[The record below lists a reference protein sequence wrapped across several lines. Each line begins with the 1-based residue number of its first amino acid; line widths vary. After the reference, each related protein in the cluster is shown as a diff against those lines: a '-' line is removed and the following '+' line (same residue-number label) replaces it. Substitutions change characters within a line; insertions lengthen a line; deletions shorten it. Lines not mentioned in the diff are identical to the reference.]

1 MLHNLLENDSVLNNN
16 LNYAQNK
23 LHCEGSSTYSFPQYD
38 RKSPSPK
45 VPVVGQILEKVM
57 QKNHHFIF
65 HVNTYFS
72 AILFS
77 IYSTLFIK
85 IEIVNSQLEEPAKD
99 GSFEGASRKDRCKK
113 GRLFLD
119 VKKF

>member
-1 MLHNLLENDSVLNNN
+1 MLYNLLENDSVSNNN
-16 LNYAQNK
+16 LRYVENK
-23 LHCEGSSTYSFPQYD
+23 LYCEGSGTYSFPQCD

-45 VPVVGQILEKVM
+45 VPVLGQILEKVM
-57 QKNHHFIF
+57 EKNYHFIF

-72 AILFS
+72 ILFS
-77 IYSTLFIK
+77 IYWTLFIK
-85 IEIVNSQLEEPAKD
+85 IEIANSQLEEPAKD

>member
-1 MLHNLLENDSVLNNN
+1 MLHNLLENDSVLNKN
-16 LNYAQNK
+16 LNYVQNK
-23 LHCEGSSTYSFPQYD
+23 LHCEGSSTYSFLQYD

-57 QKNHHFIF
+57 QKDYHFIF

-72 AILFS
+72 ILFS
-77 IYSTLFIK
+77 IYWTLFIK
-85 IEIVNSQLEEPAKD
+85 IEIANSQLEEPAKD